1 MKRLRVQDHFASLQD
16 PRVERT
22 KRHALMDIVLIAIL
36 AVIGGADGWD
46 DIEDFADARH
56 EWLATFLGLRNGIP
70 SADTF
75 RRVFEALDAQHFQRG
90 FASWMSELAAG
101 TEGKLVAIDGKTARR
116 SFARERG
123 QGALHLVSAW
133 VAENALA
140 LGQIATEDKSN
151 EIVAIPQLLALL
163 DVRGATVSID
173 AMGCQK
179 KIAAAIV
186 DKGAD
191 YVLALKEN
199 QPALHDDVVSFFT
212 HAEAEGWR
220 DTPHSFDETT
230 DGGHGRI
237 EVRRVWASI
246 EIDWLGDKKVW
257 KGLRSVA
264 MIERVR
270 TIGEQTSTERAYY
283 ISSRAPDAAVLG
295 QLVRRHWSIENSLH
309 WTLDVTFN
317 EDRSRIRS
325 KNGTQNFAALRK
337 LALALLKRETSIPK
351 LTSVARKRKRAACS
365 NDYLLTVIRTAAE
378 EN

>member
-36 AVIGGADGWD
+36 AVIGGADGWE

-191 YVLALKEN
+191 YVRR
-199 QPALHDDVVSFFT
+199 S
-212 HAEAEGWR
+212 R
-220 DTPHSFDETT
+220 
-230 DGGHGRI
+230 RI
-237 EVRRVWASI
+237 SP
-246 EIDWLGDKKVW
+246 
-257 KGLRSVA
+257 RST
-264 MIERVR
+264 M
-270 TIGEQTSTERAYY
+270 TSCR
-283 ISSRAPDAAVLG
+283 SSRTPKPRAGATRL
-295 QLVRRHWSIENSLH
+295 
-309 WTLDVTFN
+309 
-317 EDRSRIRS
+317 IRS
-325 KNGTQNFAALRK
+325 TRRPTADTVASKCDACGPAVTSNGLGTRRSGRVCAASR
-337 LALALLKRETSIPK
+337 
-351 LTSVARKRKRAACS
+351 
-365 NDYLLTVIRTAAE
+365 
-378 EN
+378 